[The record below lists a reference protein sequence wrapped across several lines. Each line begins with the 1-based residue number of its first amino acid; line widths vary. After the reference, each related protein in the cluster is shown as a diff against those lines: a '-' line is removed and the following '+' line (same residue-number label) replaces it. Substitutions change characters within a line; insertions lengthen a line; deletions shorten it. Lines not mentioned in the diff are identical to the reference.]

1 MGNAVKF
8 TKEGLVELSV
18 TLLEKKSDG
27 YTVEFKVKDSGIGI
41 STEKQADIFKEFIQA
56 DGDIEREFGGTGL
69 GLSICKQLVEM
80 MNGVLRLESAYGK
93 GSVFSFSIEVP
104 FINEE
109 NNMKHVSMSG
119 EPEVIELTRP
129 LKILIAEDN
138 YIKSKILKVTFD
150 RSI

>member
-1 MGNAVKF
+1 
-8 TKEGLVELSV
+8 
-18 TLLEKKSDG
+18 
-27 YTVEFKVKDSGIGI
+27 
-41 STEKQADIFKEFIQA
+41 
-56 DGDIEREFGGTGL
+56 
-69 GLSICKQLVEM
+69 M

-138 YIKSKILKVTFD
+138 YINQKYLKSLLIEVYRCSVTTVDNGHDALGEIQKNAYDCILMDGYMPVLNGLDATRKIRAFEREKGINKKTKGYTPIIALTADAIKGD
-150 RSI
+150 EKKYN